1 MASGNMK
8 DIKRR
13 MKSVQSTMQITKAM
27 ELVASSKLRRAKE
40 RVQQSRPYFNA
51 MYDTITR
58 ISAQARDKTVYG
70 RHAAVKNSLFIVIA
84 GDRGLAGGFNSN
96 VLKLAV
102 SQMEGKNVKVL
113 TVGKKSQE
121 YFSKHGYESIADYPG
136 LAETLRI
143 AETHEIVDQF
153 LDLYRKGE
161 LDEIFLCYTEFVSP
175 LTQEARCIQLLP
187 ADFKREEGTGGKRTA
202 ATEYDPSP
210 EAVFESI
217 IPEYLYGVLYGAVV
231 ESFASEQSARR
242 MAMES
247 ASDNASEMI
256 EDLNLSYNRARQ
268 AAITQEITEIVAGS
282 GQVGS

>member
-13 MKSVQSTMQITKAM
+13 IKSVQSTMQITKAM

-40 RVQQSRPYFNA
+40 RVLNSRPYFNA

-58 ISAQARDKTVYG
+58 ISAQARENTVYG
-70 RHAAVKNSLFIVIA
+70 SHAAVKSSLFIVVA
-84 GDRGLAGGFNSN
+84 GDRGLAGGFNAN

-102 SQMEGKNVKVL
+102 AQMEGKNVKVL

-121 YFSKHGYESIADYPG
+121 FFGKRGYQSVGDYPG

-143 AETHEIVDQF
+143 AETHDIVDAI
-153 LDLYRKGE
+153 LDMYRKQE
-161 LDEIFLCYTEFVSP
+161 IDEIFLCYTEFVSP

-187 ADFKREEGTGGKRTA
+187 SDFKKPNDGKRTA

-210 EAVFESI
+210 EVVFESI
-217 IPEYLYGVLYGAVV
+217 IPEYLYGVLYGAIV